1 MKEKLP
7 KQVEFIIDKIYEHG
21 YEAFIVGGCVRDFIL
36 GIEPNDYDITTN
48 AKPIQIIEIFKD
60 YKILDHGIKHGTV
73 GIVIGNDIYEVTTY
87 RIESEYEDNRRPKD
101 VQFTS
106 NIMEDLKRRDFT
118 INAIAYNYKMGL
130 IDLFDGVG
138 DIHKKIV
145 KTVGNPDERFNEDGL
160 RIVRAVRF
168 SSKLGFNIEDE
179 TLKSIYK
186 NAHIV
191 KKISKER
198 TTEEVNK
205 IILSENPDKLILLY
219 KTNVF
224 KDLGICCCFNENEYD
239 IFEKKLNILNKC
251 RKNLQE
257 RLLMLLYLTNEKNI
271 QENSIINKLKYS
283 KTIIN
288 NCSLLVKYMFID
300 EIDITLIKIKQIL
313 NKIGSDNLINILTL
327 KKIYYKEKLNIID
340 NKEIDNKEYEIRC
353 NILDKCINQIIEIE
367 KNKECYKIKDLN
379 INGKKIKEL
388 GYSGAQ
394 IGEKLEYLLEEVIK
408 NPKLNEEKKLINLLI

>member
-7 KQVEFIIDKIYEHG
+7 KQVEFIIDKIYKHG

-130 IDLFDGVG
+130 IDAFDGVG

-160 RIVRAVRF
+160 RIVRAIRF
-168 SSKLGFNIEDE
+168 SSKLGFKIEDE

-219 KTNVF
+219 KTNIF
-224 KDLGICCCFNENEYD
+224 KDLGICCYFNENQYNN
-239 IFEKKLNILNKC
+239 FEKNLNILNKC

-257 RLLMLLYLTNEKNI
+257 RLLMLLYLTNDKNI
-271 QENSIINKLKYS
+271 QENSIIKKLKYS
-283 KTIIN
+283 KTIIK
-288 NCSLLVKYMFID
+288 NCDLLIKYMFID
-300 EIDITLIKIKQIL
+300 EINIKSIKIKPIL
-313 NKIGSDNLINILTL
+313 NKIGSENLINIFTL
-327 KKIYYKEKLNIID
+327 KKIYYKDKLNIIY
-340 NKEIDNKEYEIRC
+340 NKEYEMRC
-353 NILDKCINQIIEIE
+353 NILDKFINQIIEIE
-367 KNKECYKIKDLN
+367 KNKECYKIKDLK
-379 INGKKIKEL
+379 INGKIIKEL
-388 GYSGAQ
+388 GYSGAE

>member
-48 AKPIQIIEIFKD
+48 AKPIQIIGIFKD

-224 KDLGICCCFNENEYD
+224 KDLGICCYFNENEYD

-288 NCSLLVKYMFID
+288 NCNLLIEYMFID
-300 EIDITLIKIKQIL
+300 EININLIKIKQIL
-313 NKIGSDNLINILTL
+313 NKIGSDNLINVFIL
-327 KKIYYKEKLNIID
+327 KKIYYKDKISVTY
-340 NKEIDNKEYEIRC
+340 NKEYEIRC
-353 NILDKCINQIIEIE
+353 NILDKCINKVIEIE
-367 KNKECYKIKDLN
+367 KNKECYKIKDLK
-379 INGKKIKEL
+379 INGKIIKEL
-388 GYSGAQ
+388 GYSGAE
-394 IGEKLEYLLEEVIK
+394 IGKKLEYLLEEVIK
-408 NPKLNEEKKLINLLI
+408 NPKLNEEKKLMDLLI

>member
-7 KQVEFIIDKIYEHG
+7 EKVEFIIDKIYKNG

-106 NIMEDLKRRDFT
+106 NIIEDLKRRDFT
-118 INAIAYNYKMGL
+118 INSIAYNYKMGL
-130 IDLFDGVG
+130 IDVFDGVG

-145 KTVGNPDERFNEDGL
+145 KTVGNPDERFKEDGL
-160 RIVRAVRF
+160 RIVRAIRF
-168 SSKLGFNIEDE
+168 SSKLGFKIEDK
-179 TLKSIYK
+179 TLKSVYK

-198 TTEEVNK
+198 ITEEVNK

-219 KTNVF
+219 KTNIL
-224 KDLGICCCFNENEYD
+224 KDLGICCYFNENEYN
-239 IFEKKLNILNKC
+239 IFEKNLNILNKC

-257 RLLMLLYLTNEKNI
+257 RLLMLLYLTNDKNI
-271 QENSIINKLKYS
+271 QQNSIINNLKYS

-288 NCSLLVKYMFID
+288 NCNILIEYMFID
-300 EIDITLIKIKQIL
+300 EININLIKIKQIL
-313 NKIGSDNLINILTL
+313 NKIGSDNLINVFTL
-327 KKIYYKEKLNIID
+327 KKIYYKDKLNIKY
-340 NKEIDNKEYEIRC
+340 NKEHEIRC

-367 KNKECYKIKDLN
+367 KNRECYRIKDLEV
-379 INGKKIKEL
+379 NGKIIKEL
-388 GYSGAQ
+388 GYSGAE

-408 NPKLNEEKKLINLLI
+408 NPKLNEEKKLINLLM

>member
-1 MKEKLP
+1 MKVKLP
-7 KQVEFIIDKIYEHG
+7 EKVEFIIDKIYEHG

-60 YKILDHGIKHGTV
+60 YKILEHGIKHGTV

-138 DIHKKIV
+138 DINKKIV
-145 KTVGNPDERFNEDGL
+145 KTVGDPDERFNEDGL
-160 RIVRAVRF
+160 RIVRAIRF
-168 SSKLGFNIEDE
+168 SSKLGFKIEDE

-198 TTEEVNK
+198 ITEEVNK
-205 IILSENPDKLILLY
+205 IVLSENPDKLILLY
-219 KTNVF
+219 KTNIF
-224 KDLGICCCFNENEYD
+224 KDLGICCYFNENEHD
-239 IFEKKLNILNKC
+239 ILEKNLNILNQC

-257 RLLMLLYLTNEKNI
+257 RLLMLLYLTNDKNI
-271 QENSIINKLKYS
+271 QENSIIKKLKYS

-288 NCSLLVKYMFID
+288 NCNLLTEYMFID
-300 EIDITLIKIKQIL
+300 ETNINLIKIKQIL
-313 NKIGSDNLINILTL
+313 NKIGSDNLINVFTL
-327 KKIYYKEKLNIID
+327 KKIYYKDKLSIIY
-340 NKEIDNKEYEIRC
+340 NKEYDKRC
-353 NILDKCINQIIEIE
+353 NILEKFINQIIEIE
-367 KNKECYKIKDLN
+367 KNKECYKIKDLK
-379 INGKKIKEL
+379 INGKIIKEL
-388 GYSGAQ
+388 GYSKEE
-394 IGEKLEYLLEEVIK
+394 IGEKLEYLLEAVIK
-408 NPKLNEEKKLINLLI
+408 NPKLNEEKKLMDLLI